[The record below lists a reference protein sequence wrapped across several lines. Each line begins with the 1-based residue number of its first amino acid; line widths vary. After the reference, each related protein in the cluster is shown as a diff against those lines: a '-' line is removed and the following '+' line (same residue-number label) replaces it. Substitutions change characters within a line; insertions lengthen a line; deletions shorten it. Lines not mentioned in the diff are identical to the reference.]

1 MMTVAARA
9 TPATVKMMR
18 RARAAGFMLAIWNV
32 RMRFLSR
39 NGDEDGVVVMDV
51 SREVVAVLME
61 GANGFKQ
68 QCPVSVIHILRL

>member
-1 MMTVAARA
+1 MTVAARA

-18 RARAAGFMLAIWNV
+18 RARAAVFMLAIWNV
-32 RMRFLSR
+32 SMGVLCRV
-39 NGDEDGVVVMDV
+39 GDEDWVVVMDV

-68 QCPVSVIHILRL
+68 RCSVSVIHILGH